1 MAYGAIAMGEI
12 PCISQDGRG
21 VVADAFDFFQS
32 ERFRNERHREVF
44 EFAAATGVGRRTDQ
58 KSEKRRTDDRDNALR
73 SGEVHEDTGTVRLKK
88 AVGDLI
94 NAELSKSRQCLSNSF
109 GRDSKNTEMMLR
121 HRRCP
126 PADWGGPRLR

>member
-1 MAYGAIAMGEI
+1 MELLLLGNS
-12 PCISQDGRG
+12 CISQDGRG

-58 KSEKRRTDDRDNALR
+58 KSEKRRTGDRDNALR

-94 NAELSKSRQCLSNSF
+94 NAELVKSRQCLSNSF

-126 PADWGGPRLR
+126 PAERGGPRLR